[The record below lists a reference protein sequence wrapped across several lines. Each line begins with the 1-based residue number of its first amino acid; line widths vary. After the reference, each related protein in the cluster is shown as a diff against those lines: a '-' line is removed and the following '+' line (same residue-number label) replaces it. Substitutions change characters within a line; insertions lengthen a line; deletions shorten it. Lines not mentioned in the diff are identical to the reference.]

1 LREKIR
7 EADPLLPV
15 KSVRPVDEIVAGSLE
30 RPRFLAGL
38 LGAFAGAALLLA
50 ALGVA
55 GVLGNLVARRTREIG
70 VRIALGADPARV
82 RREVIGEGARIAAIG
97 IGIGLVGAFA
107 ASRALTNL
115 LYAVRP
121 IDPATYGAVSL
132 LLAAV
137 AIGACYLP
145 ARRASRVDPIQAL
158 RAE

>member
-1 LREKIR
+1 M
-7 EADPLLPV
+7 
-15 KSVRPVDEIVAGSLE
+15 
-30 RPRFLAGL
+30 
-38 LGAFAGAALLLA
+38 LLA
-50 ALGVA
+50 TLGVA

-132 LLAAV
+132 LLAAA

-145 ARRASRVDPIQAL
+145 ARRASRIDPIEAL
-158 RAE
+158 RSE